1 MDTSLKNLRQW
12 KHLVQNS
19 IQVTGE
25 QLNELIEDYYFFH
38 SH

>member
-1 MDTSLKNLRQW
+1 MW

-19 IQVTGE
+19 IQVIGE
-25 QLNELIEDYYFFH
+25 QLNEWIEGYYFFH